1 MVKKMLL
8 AFFEGITVGIVI
20 GIILTIL
27 FLRYLCVIRIS
38 VVKKSQKN
46 NPKEIKSPYSDI
58 NLMDTKYKDCG

>member
-1 MVKKMLL
+1 MLL
-8 AFFEGITVGIVI
+8 AFLEGITVGTVL

-46 NPKEIKSPYSDI
+46 SPREIKSPYSDI

>member
-1 MVKKMLL
+1 MLL
-8 AFFEGITVGIVI
+8 IFIEGIFIGVVA

-38 VVKKSQKN
+38 VEKKSQKN
-46 NPKEIKSPYSDI
+46 NPREIKSPYSDI